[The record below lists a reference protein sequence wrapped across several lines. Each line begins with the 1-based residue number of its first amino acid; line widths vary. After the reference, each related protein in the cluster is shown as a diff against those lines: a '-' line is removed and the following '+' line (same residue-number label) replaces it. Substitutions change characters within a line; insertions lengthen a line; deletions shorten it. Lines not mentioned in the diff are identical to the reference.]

1 MGGSSKER
9 RDNARRQK
17 GVIWAKKQVQF
28 GEASRWTDEIG
39 KIGFLQAKMGGEGGM
54 NRGAMFL
61 QSESETVPVQGGGW

>member
-9 RDNARRQK
+9 RGNARRQK

-39 KIGFLQAKMGGEGGM
+39 KIVFPAGKRAMGGVE
-54 NRGAMFL
+54 
-61 QSESETVPVQGGGW
+61 W